1 MKRVIMASLAAAA
14 LFGLSGCGDDNTDTA
29 AFYAQQGHT
38 ITFSSLSTAT
48 QPATTG
54 LTSMKLEAVVPAYV
68 NFSSTGAPVSTNVR
82 NISRSTV
89 AMGSA
94 FSKYTAA
101 NKPKIKLAR
110 YSSGNVVW
118 GSETV
123 AVKHVFI
130 NISSGSTSKVRFG
143 GYASVRASY
152 QFIQSLFPVTNAATL
167 STYNPRSGAVAL
179 FNQVTGQDGGNT
191 IDALIKY
198 ISPLA
203 PITIQ

>member
-110 YSSGNVVW
+110 YSSGKVVW

-152 QFIQSLFPVTNAATL
+152 QFIQSLFPVTNAATAL
-167 STYNPRSGAVAL
+167 TYTPRSGAIAF